1 MSAMF
6 RVGDRVVYIKDGA
19 VGVIISIQEDRY
31 HIVWEDNFSSWEKAE
46 LLRKIGDS
54 PAAFGP

>member
-1 MSAMF
+1 MF

-19 VGVIISIQEDRY
+19 VGVIISIQEERY

-54 PAAFGP
+54 HAAFGP